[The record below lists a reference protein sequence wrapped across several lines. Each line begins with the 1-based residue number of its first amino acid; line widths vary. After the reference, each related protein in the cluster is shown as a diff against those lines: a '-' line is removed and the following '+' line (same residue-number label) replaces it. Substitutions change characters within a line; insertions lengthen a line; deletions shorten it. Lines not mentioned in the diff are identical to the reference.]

1 MKRINSALFLAT
13 VASMALASGAS
24 AQSIPAPSNSDGA
37 LHGAGASAIQNVLV
51 QELNCIGGNNQL
63 GVSSP
68 NPNGQLTTIAE
79 PTIGSFNCA
88 TTEVQPNF
96 EGKYVATGSGFGRQA
111 WRSNS
116 NQFFNAG
123 TGTGTTGVHNPFVN
137 ISGNPLW
144 SHVQF
149 AFSEGGAS
157 PSDIQAY
164 KNTSTGAV
172 TVGGAPIQFPK
183 YVLPV
188 AVVYNPIYASQGAT
202 NYRFNVTNPQT
213 INSVNAGGLRLSRE
227 LYCKVFNG
235 TVRNWN
241 DALFTAANGGTSLRD
256 TADNLTRWNTIG
268 VPVRL
273 VGRLDR
279 SGTTDIFT
287 RALAE
292 QCDSYGTNNYT
303 TNAEALPYARVA
315 GAPDFSGVR
324 ADTPYSL
331 GSSAALSG
339 TAPMIGNQYFNRST
353 GTIVS
358 VSGGSASTPSV
369 IGDGTG
375 LFLVADGSSGVRDA
389 ILAAPDVPNATT
401 GATLFANG
409 KIGYIASDFVAGSA
423 SANPALFAAA
433 LQQKPS
439 VAPNSYHMPTAGNA
453 QSAFG
458 TSILPPQSD
467 SAGAYVTTDTRLVRN
482 PAGGADIQARRNNP
496 VAWYDVLYNPVA
508 TLADPNNGYAITG
521 TTQFL
526 GHQCY
531 QAGNRRSIVEFVMDN
546 FDEYGTTSTG
556 AALPVDMFGGGSNS
570 IVSNSNIGV
579 VPINWQRAIRETF
592 FQNTSGGLGALNLWM
607 QNSTSRGTTVANTT
621 VCGSGGSA
629 IGA

>member
-1 MKRINSALFLAT
+1 MKSDTSMYFWAFTLCVFSGGSAISQT
-13 VASMALASGAS
+13 
-24 AQSIPAPSNSDGA
+24 IPSPSQSDGA
-37 LHGAGASAIQNVLV
+37 LHGAGASGIQNVLV

-123 TGTGTTGVHNPFVN
+123 TGMAGVHNPFVN
-137 ISGNPLW
+137 ISGKPLW

-157 PSDIQAY
+157 PSDIRAY
-164 KNTSTGAV
+164 KNMSTGAV
-172 TVGGAPIQFPK
+172 TVGGAPIQFPI

-188 AVVYNPIYASQGAT
+188 AVVYNPIYATQGAT

-235 TVRNWN
+235 TVLNWN
-241 DALFTAANGGTSLRD
+241 DALFTAANGGMPLRD
-256 TADNLTRWNTIG
+256 PQDEIDNPGRWG
-268 VPVRL
+268 VQGIPVRL

-292 QCDSYGTNNYT
+292 QCDSYGTNNYV

-339 TAPMIGNQYFNRST
+339 TAPMIGNQYFNRGT
-353 GTIVS
+353 GTILS
-358 VSGGSASTPSV
+358 VSGGLPSNPSP
-369 IGDGTG
+369 GTSGTG
-375 LFLVADGSSGVRDA
+375 RFLMADGSSGLRDA
-389 ILAAPDVPNATT
+389 ILAAPDIGT
-401 GATLFANG
+401 GFRVNG
-409 KIGYIASDFVAGSA
+409 KIGYIGSPFVAGSA

-458 TSILPPQSD
+458 ITLLPPQSNAD
-467 SAGAYVTTDTRLVRN
+467 GSYN
-482 PAGGADIQARRNNP
+482 PVDGRMVSNPEGGPPIQARRNNP
-496 VAWYDVLYNPVA
+496 LAWYELLYHPMSI
-508 TLADPNNGYAITG
+508 LPDPNNGYAITG

-531 QAGNRRSIVEFVMDN
+531 QAGNRRSIVEFVMDT
-546 FDEYGTTSTG
+546 FDLFGTTSTG
-556 AALPVDMFGGGSNS
+556 TALPVDMFGGGSSS

-579 VPINWQRAIRETF
+579 VPNNWQRAIRETF

-621 VCGSGGSA
+621 VCGSGSSA

>member
-24 AQSIPAPSNSDGA
+24 AQTIPAPSNSDGA
-37 LHGAGASAIQNVLV
+37 LHGAGASAVQNVLV
-51 QELNCIGGNNQL
+51 QELNCIGGSNQL

-68 NPNGQLTTIAE
+68 NPNGSFTTIAE

-111 WRSNS
+111 WRSNT

-123 TGTGTTGVHNPFVN
+123 TGTGTAGVHNPFVN

-144 SHVQF
+144 THVQF

-188 AVVYNPIYASQGAT
+188 AIVYNPIYATQGAT
-202 NYRFNVTNPQT
+202 NYRFNVTSPQM
-213 INSVNAGGLRLSRE
+213 INGVNAGGLRLSRE

-235 TVRNWN
+235 AVVNWN
-241 DALFTAANGGTSLRD
+241 DPLFTAANGGTSLRD
-256 TADNLTRWNTIG
+256 AQDEIDNPGRWASQG

-287 RALAE
+287 RALSQ
-292 QCDSYGTNNYT
+292 QCGAFGTNNYT

-339 TAPMIGNQYFNRST
+339 TAPMIGNQYFDRAT
-353 GTIVS
+353 GTILS
-358 VSGGSASTPSV
+358 VSGGLPSNPAA
-369 IGDGTG
+369 GANGTG
-375 LFLVADGSSGVRDA
+375 RYLLGDGSSAIRDA
-389 ILAAPDVPNATT
+389 ILAAADIGT
-401 GATLFANG
+401 GFKVNG

-439 VAPNSYHMPTAGNA
+439 VAPNSYHMPSAGNA
-453 QSAFG
+453 QAAFG
-458 TSILPPQSD
+458 TTILPPQSNAD
-467 SAGAYVTTDTRLVRN
+467 GSYNTTDTRLVRN

-496 VAWYDVLYNPVA
+496 IAWYDVLYNPVA

-531 QAGNRRSIVEFVMDN
+531 QAGNRRSMVEFVMDN
-546 FDEYGTTSTG
+546 FDLYGTRSTG
-556 AALPVDMFGGGSNS
+556 AALPTDMFGGASTS

-579 VPINWQRAIRETF
+579 VPDNWQRAIRETF

-607 QNSTSRGTTVANTT
+607 QNSTSRGTTVSNTT